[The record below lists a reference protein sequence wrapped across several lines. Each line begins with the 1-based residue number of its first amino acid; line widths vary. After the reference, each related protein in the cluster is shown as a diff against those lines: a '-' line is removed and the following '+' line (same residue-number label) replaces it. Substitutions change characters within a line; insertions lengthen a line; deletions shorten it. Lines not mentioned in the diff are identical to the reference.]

1 MAGITGTTNTITGT
15 MSGITGTRWVVVAS
29 DPMAHLPNLRKDAR
43 ANAEAVLHEIIADNA
58 VTIPGICAR
67 TGMALR
73 TINNAIATLRDAGII
88 QSGDIK
94 GRAKSK
100 VKGQEV
106 GPKDVKVSPKVD
118 FDILMPGARKD
129 FKETCRQVWELLV
142 LNETLR
148 QIEVSERLKIAH
160 STVKSVY
167 AALEDAGLLN
177 KEGEGL
183 GSKWIVVHPPRLT
196 AKEG

>member
-1 MAGITGTTNTITGT
+1 M
-15 MSGITGTRWVVVAS
+15 S
-29 DPMAHLPNLRKDAR
+29 DPMVHLPNLRKDAR
-43 ANAEAVLHEIIADNA
+43 ANVEAVLHEIIADNA
-58 VTIPGICAR
+58 ATIPEICAR

-118 FDILMPGARKD
+118 FDILMPDARKD

-167 AALEDAGLLN
+167 AALKDAGLLN
-177 KEGEGL
+177 KEGEGR
-183 GSKWIVVHPPRLT
+183 GSKWIVVHPSRLT
-196 AKEG
+196 AKEGCDGRICQVLRGDDIQ

>member
-1 MAGITGTTNTITGT
+1 M
-15 MSGITGTRWVVVAS
+15 V
-29 DPMAHLPNLRKDAR
+29 HLPNLRKDAR

-58 VTIPGICAR
+58 ATIPEICAR

-106 GPKDVKVSPKVD
+106 SPKDTEEVGPKDVKVSPKVD
-118 FDILMPGARKD
+118 FDILIPDARKD

-167 AALEDAGLLN
+167 AALKDAGLLN
-177 KEGEGL
+177 KEGKGR
-183 GSKWIVVHPPRLT
+183 GSKWIVVHPSRLT
-196 AKEG
+196 TKEG